1 MKINDWRILFYDLLF
16 NIKDIYIKMKKVVG
30 VFFDF

>member
-16 NIKDIYIKMKKVVG
+16 NVKDIYIKMKKVVW